1 MKKLLISASCQT
13 GSVRS
18 HNEDMILVADEFIRN
33 RTHGSEI
40 AIDGESRFAVALA
53 DGLGGCNAGE
63 VASLE
68 VLTNLRFFVSDMPK
82 GLDGTGFKVLMDDWL
97 ESVNLIISSKGHV
110 DSSLFNMGTT
120 LVAMICYDGRF
131 FMVSCGDS
139 RLYRLRD
146 GELTQLTVDH
156 SLDTITSDTVHSC
169 VVINCIGA
177 NIAQSWLDL
186 TDMSEDVRDG
196 DLYMMCSDGLTDMLP
211 DFKIRELLLSGN
223 GDADTLCSAAI
234 EAGGYDNVSV
244 CVIRII

>member
-18 HNEDMILVADEFIRN
+18 HNEDMVLVAEEFIRN
-33 RTHGSEI
+33 RTYSSEF
-40 AIDGESRFAVALA
+40 AIDGDSRFAVALA

-68 VLTNLRFFVSDMPK
+68 TLTNLRFFVSDMPK
-82 GLDGTGFKVLMDDWL
+82 GLDVNGIEALMNDWL

-131 FMVSCGDS
+131 FIVSCGDS

-146 GELTQLTVDH
+146 GELAQLTADH
-156 SLDTITSDTVHSC
+156 SLKAITGDAVHSC
-169 VVINCIGA
+169 VVTNCIGA
-177 NIAQSWLDL
+177 NISRSWLDFI
-186 TDMSEDVRDG
+186 DMSDEIHRG
-196 DLYMMCSDGLTDMLP
+196 DIYMMCSDGLNDMLP
-211 DFKIRELLLSGN
+211 DFEIRQLLLSGK
-223 GDADTLCSAAI
+223 GDADTLCAAAI